1 VFCAGALVLSSTLAL
16 AFPDRPITIIV
27 PSSPGGSTDLMA
39 RIMGQKLT
47 ERWGQPVVISNVAGA
62 GGSIGA
68 ARAAKAPADGY
79 TWLMTTNSPLTT
91 NLALYKSLDYDTA
104 RDFQPVAM
112 VAQSP
117 MLLVA
122 NPKLGVRTVKDL
134 VEAAKKEPGKI
145 AVGISGFGAG
155 THLAISEF
163 SRLTDTKFTIVPY
176 RGGPP
181 MLAAMISGEEVLIGF
196 SDIVPALPLVRDGKL
211 RAIATPLLQRSAA
224 APEVP
229 TIEEAGVP
237 RIDVTSWNGIFIPK
251 STPVEVVKLINGE
264 VNRIFGE
271 PDVRQ
276 RIEAIGQNPVP
287 AMSQEQFASF
297 VSAEIPRWR
306 EIVRS
311 AHIENSHFAGAIG
324 QALHRWGRRGHRGQ
338 AVRGF

>member
-1 VFCAGALVLSSTLAL
+1 MRIILRTMIGAIALYVGTVVWLPLAM
-16 AFPDRPITIIV
+16 AFPDHPITIIV

-47 ERWGQPVVISNVAGA
+47 ERWGQPVVVSNVAGA

-68 ARAAKAPADGY
+68 ARAAKAPADGH

-91 NLALYKSLDYDTA
+91 NLALYKGLDYDTE
-104 RDFQPVAM
+104 RDFVSVTM
-112 VAQSP
+112 IAQSP

-122 NPKLGVRTVKDL
+122 NPKLGVRTAKDL

-163 SRLTDTKFTIVPY
+163 GRLTGTKFTIVPY

-181 MLAAMISGEEVLIGF
+181 MLAAMISGEEVLVGF

-211 RAIATPLLQRSAA
+211 RAVATPLLQRSAA
-224 APEVP
+224 APDVP
-229 TIEEAGVP
+229 TIEEAGLP

-251 STPVEVVKLINGE
+251 NTPADIVKRINSE
-264 VNRIFGE
+264 VNRIFNE

-276 RIEAIGQNPVP
+276 KIEAIGQNPVS

-297 VSAEIPRWR
+297 VRSEISRWR
-306 EIVRS
+306 EIVQN
-311 AHIENSHFAGAIG
+311 ANIQIQPIPA
-324 QALHRWGRRGHRGQ
+324 Q
-338 AVRGF
+338 

>member
-1 VFCAGALVLSSTLAL
+1 MGSNMKTTVRITIRAIAFCIGALMSPTVVL

-47 ERWGQPVVISNVAGA
+47 ERWGQPVVVSNIAGA

-68 ARAAKAPADGY
+68 ARAAKASADGH
-79 TWLMTTNSPLTT
+79 TWLMSTNSPLTT
-91 NLALYKSLDYDTA
+91 NLALYKGLDYDTE
-104 RDFQPVAM
+104 RDFVSVTM
-112 VAQSP
+112 IAQSP

-134 VEAAKKEPGKI
+134 VEAAKKDPGKI

-163 SRLTDTKFTIVPY
+163 SRLTGTKFTIVPY

-181 MLAAMISGEEVLIGF
+181 MLAAMISGEEVLVGF

-211 RAIATPLLQRSAA
+211 LAVATPLLQRSAA

-251 STPVEVVKLINGE
+251 STPADIAKRINAE
-264 VNRIFGE
+264 VNRIFSE

-276 RIEAIGQNPVP
+276 KIEAIGQNPVP
-287 AMSQEQFASF
+287 AMSQEQFAAF
-297 VSAEIPRWR
+297 VQNEIPRWR
-306 EIVRS
+306 EIVRN
-311 AHIENSHFAGAIG
+311 ANIDI
-324 QALHRWGRRGHRGQ
+324 Q
-338 AVRGF
+338 AVPAQ

>member
-1 VFCAGALVLSSTLAL
+1 
-16 AFPDRPITIIV
+16 
-27 PSSPGGSTDLMA
+27 
-39 RIMGQKLT
+39 MGQKLT
-47 ERWGQPVVISNVAGA
+47 ELWGQPVVISNVAGA

-68 ARAAKAPADGY
+68 SRAAKAPADGH

-91 NLALYKSLDYDTA
+91 NLALYKSLDYDTLK
-104 RDFQPVAM
+104 DFASVAM

-122 NPKLGVRTVKDL
+122 NPKLNISTANEL
-134 VEAAKKEPGKI
+134 VAAAKKEPGKI

-163 SRLTDTKFTIVPY
+163 GRLTDTQYTIVPY

-181 MLAAMISGEEVLIGF
+181 MLAAMISGEEVLVGF

-211 RAIATPLLQRSAA
+211 RAIATPLLQRSGA

-229 TIEEAGVP
+229 TIEEAGMP

-251 STPVEVVKLINGE
+251 NTPADIVARINAE
-264 VNRIFGE
+264 VNRIFSD
-271 PDVRQ
+271 PDVRK

-287 AMSQEQFASF
+287 AMTQEQFASF
-297 VSAEIPRWR
+297 VRAEIPRWR
-306 EIVRS
+306 EIVHN
-311 AHIENSHFAGAIG
+311 AKIEIQTLPA
-324 QALHRWGRRGHRGQ
+324 Q
-338 AVRGF
+338 

>member
-1 VFCAGALVLSSTLAL
+1 MKTTLRTTICAIAFCIGALVSPTLAL

-47 ERWGQPVVISNVAGA
+47 ERWGQPVVVSNVAGA

-68 ARAAKAPADGY
+68 ARAAKAPADGH

-91 NLALYKSLDYDTA
+91 NLALYKALDYDTE
-104 RDFQPVAM
+104 RDFVSVTM
-112 VAQSP
+112 IAQSP

-122 NPKLGVRTVKDL
+122 NPKLGVRTAKDL
-134 VEAAKKEPGKI
+134 VEAAKKAPGKI

-163 SRLTDTKFTIVPY
+163 GRLTGTKFTIVPY

-181 MLAAMISGEEVLIGF
+181 MLAAMISGEEVLVGF

-211 RAIATPLLQRSAA
+211 LAVATPLLQRSAA

-251 STPVEVVKLINGE
+251 NTPADIVKRINAE

-276 RIEAIGQNPVP
+276 KIEAIGQNPVP
-287 AMSQEQFASF
+287 AMSQDQFATF
-297 VSAEIPRWR
+297 VRAEIPRWR
-306 EIVRS
+306 EIVRN
-311 AHIENSHFAGAIG
+311 ANIEIQTLPA
-324 QALHRWGRRGHRGQ
+324 Q
-338 AVRGF
+338 

>member
-1 VFCAGALVLSSTLAL
+1 MICAAPLCIGAILLSPTASL

-47 ERWGQPVVISNVAGA
+47 ERWGQPVVISNIAGA

-68 ARAAKAPADGY
+68 ARAARAPADGH

-91 NLALYKSLDYDTA
+91 NLALYKSLDYDTLK
-104 RDFQPVAM
+104 DFESVAM

-122 NPKLGVRTVKDL
+122 NPKLGISTAKEL
-134 VEAAKKEPGKI
+134 VDAAKKEPGKI

-163 SRLTDTKFTIVPY
+163 GRLTDTKYTIVPY

-181 MLAAMISGEEVLIGF
+181 MLAAMISGEEVLVGF
-196 SDIVPALPLVRDGKL
+196 SDIVPALPLVRAGKL
-211 RAIATPLLQRSAA
+211 RAIATPLLQRSGA

-251 STPVEVVKLINGE
+251 NTPADILAMINAE
-264 VNRIFGE
+264 VNRIFSDS
-271 PDVRQ
+271 DVRK

-287 AMSQEQFASF
+287 AMTQEQFAGF
-297 VSAEIPRWR
+297 VRAEIPRWR
-306 EIVRS
+306 EIVQN
-311 AHIENSHFAGAIG
+311 AKIEI
-324 QALHRWGRRGHRGQ
+324 QALPAQ
-338 AVRGF
+338 

>member
-1 VFCAGALVLSSTLAL
+1 MKANLRTTIRAAALCFGTLLLFPAASF

-47 ERWGQPVVISNVAGA
+47 ELWGQPVVISNVAGA

-68 ARAAKAPADGY
+68 SRAAKAPADGH

-91 NLALYKSLDYDTA
+91 NLALYKSLDYDTLK
-104 RDFQPVAM
+104 DFESVAM

-122 NPKLGVRTVKDL
+122 NPKLNISTANEL
-134 VEAAKKEPGKI
+134 VAAAKKEPGKI

-163 SRLTDTKFTIVPY
+163 GRLTDTQYTIVPY

-181 MLAAMISGEEVLIGF
+181 MLAAMISGEEVLVGF

-211 RAIATPLLQRSAA
+211 RAIATPLLQRSGA

-229 TIEEAGVP
+229 TIEEAGMP

-251 STPVEVVKLINGE
+251 NTPADIVARINAE
-264 VNRIFGE
+264 VNRIFSD
-271 PDVRQ
+271 PDVRK

-287 AMSQEQFASF
+287 AMTQEQFASF
-297 VSAEIPRWR
+297 VRTEIPRWR
-306 EIVRS
+306 EIVRN
-311 AHIENSHFAGAIG
+311 AKIEIQPLPA
-324 QALHRWGRRGHRGQ
+324 Q
-338 AVRGF
+338 

>member
-1 VFCAGALVLSSTLAL
+1 MSTLRTAISAIALCAAALVLSPAL
-16 AFPDRPITIIV
+16 VQAFPDRPITIIV

-47 ERWGQPVVISNVAGA
+47 ERWGQPVVISNVPGA

-68 ARAAKAPADGY
+68 ARAAKAPPDGY

-91 NLALYKSLDYDTA
+91 NLALYKSLDYDE
-104 RDFQPVAM
+104 RDFASVAM

-122 NPKLGVRTVKDL
+122 NPKLGVRTAKQL

-163 SRLTDTKFTIVPY
+163 SRLTDTKFTVVPY

-181 MLAAMISGEEVLIGF
+181 MLAAMISGEEVLVGF

-211 RAIATPLLQRSAA
+211 VAVATPLLQRSAA

-237 RIDVTSWNGIFIPK
+237 KIDVTSWNGIFIPK
-251 STPVEVVKLINGE
+251 DTPAEIVKLINGE
-264 VNRIFGE
+264 VNRIFGDT
-271 PDVRQ
+271 DVRQ

-287 AMSQEQFASF
+287 PMSQEQFANF
-297 VSAEIPRWR
+297 VRAEVPRWR
-306 EIVRS
+306 EIVRN
-311 AHIENSHFAGAIG
+311 AHIEIQTMPA
-324 QALHRWGRRGHRGQ
+324 Q
-338 AVRGF
+338 